1 MRQTSTTLEV
11 PIPITYT
18 PTTHRISKAKKGKR
32 VHACQYPG
40 CDKVFTRAEHRR
52 RHELN
57 HNPEAL
63 FRCTYPECQRAF
75 HRQDLLNRHIE
86 RHELDA
92 QMENAARWKQTQLPV
107 APQPHPS
114 KNIMPTSFD
123 SNMFLPTPQQS
134 TSTSMSIET
143 LVTPEI
149 RLDLASDQSFNWDG
163 LDFPLYP
170 QQTSMLQSPMPELI
184 DDNSSFYSY
193 PESCASP
200 SSSGGATFLSSRPSS
215 SLSSTPAT
223 MMESYPETYPEP
235 ILDCGLTSSPLQLQ
249 ADLRP
254 LDFSGVDMSWSD
266 IEPLSLDGDL
276 ASQVRHSFR

>member
-1 MRQTSTTLEV
+1 MFCLLRPLSGRMVLMTL
-11 PIPITYT
+11 Y
-18 PTTHRISKAKKGKR
+18 S
-32 VHACQYPG
+32 
-40 CDKVFTRAEHRR
+40 
-52 RHELN
+52 
-57 HNPEAL
+57 
-63 FRCTYPECQRAF
+63 
-75 HRQDLLNRHIE
+75 
-86 RHELDA
+86 ELDA